1 MTVSGIQR
9 KADIFVDAVAL
20 RTILVFATD
29 HVALQYEGLHLIAP
43 GRHERT
49 GLSMQVD
56 QLIALIHM
64 ECRHV
69 IRLRHKDLLFHSRLC
84 RQRTRRLAQIPD
96 FIPLVLGKGYRR
108 SPAMGAGQR
117 RCHLF
122 VYCAVRL
129 AAALIH
135 ADNRFADTQPTLVTG
150 RVTAAAIQRPGSFR
164 FIESAVGV
172 IRHHGMAGLGA
183 DTVALRH
190 EHGLVVV
197 AAEGCGFVFLPDG
210 ALAAAFTAGT
220 DLQRDG
226 RQVFHPF
233 PIVFHAVQN
242 QRDIAAARTAS
253 AGQRLYLAVLCDFHP
268 AISRMIFQSDG
279 GRHDSGPEGRRTFF
293 LISDAPRIGGVFGAK
308 TCGFQN
314 ARRVMCLC
322 TESGG
327 HLLGHI
333 HPLPALIVQADS
345 SAAACRS
352 SAAFST
358 GGSSLPRTE
367 ALRRIPRHAFGLK

>member
-1 MTVSGIQR
+1 
-9 KADIFVDAVAL
+9 
-20 RTILVFATD
+20 
-29 HVALQYEGLHLIAP
+29 
-43 GRHERT
+43 
-49 GLSMQVD
+49 MQVD

-69 IRLRHKDLLFHSRLC
+69 IRLRHKGLLFHSRLC
-84 RQRTRRLAQIPD
+84 RQRTRCFAQIPD
-96 FIPLVLGKGYRR
+96 FIPLVLGKGYCRCA
-108 SPAMGAGQR
+108 AMGAGQR

-122 VYCAVRL
+122 VYRAVRL
-129 AAALIH
+129 ASTLIH
-135 ADNRFADTQPTLVTG
+135 ADNRFTDTQPALIAG
-150 RVTAAAIQRPGSFR
+150 RVTATAIQRPGSFR

-172 IRHHGMAGLGA
+172 IRHHGMAGFRA
-183 DTVALRH
+183 DTVALRD
-190 EHGLVVV
+190 EYSLVIV
-197 AAEGCGFVFLPDG
+197 AAEGGGLILLPDG
-210 ALAAAFTAGT
+210 ALAASFTPRAN
-220 DLQRDG
+220 LQRDG

-233 PIVFHAVQN
+233 PTVFYAIQN
-242 QRDIAAARTAS
+242 QRNIASTRTAS
-253 AGQRLYLAVLCDFHP
+253 AGQRLYLAIPCDLHP

-279 GRHDSGPEGRRTFF
+279 GRHDSGTEGGRTFF
-293 LISDAPRIGGVFGAK
+293 LISDAPRIGGVFGTK

-322 TESGG
+322 LESGG

-333 HPLPALIVQADS
+333 HPLPALVVQADS